1 MRVANEFRLPQ
12 IDEGG
17 ESTVYMTPGPLKAG
31 PDPYRFYSPPL
42 SKIEPHEE
50 TEARALVDAQFID
63 LTGKPLDLSPA
74 GYYIAVKIWVPE
86 DHIVTESGAKLFMPE
101 TFRDERK
108 YTSGVALVCAVGPDA
123 YKGDKFAQT
132 GPWCKVGDWVMFPR
146 YEAIALAY
154 RGVGMALLPDD
165 RILAVISDP
174 SDVDSINSANKL

>member
-1 MRVANEFRLPQ
+1 MANEFRLPQ

-146 YEAIALAY
+146 Y
-154 RGVGMALLPDD
+154 
-165 RILAVISDP
+165 
-174 SDVDSINSANKL
+174 